1 MHENQNVRVKSICII
16 KNSKNELLLSAD
28 FDKAKKDYYYRPLGG
43 HVEFN
48 EHSIDTVKREFLEEI
63 NAEICNL
70 NLLTVLE
77 NIFVC
82 DGIPGHEIIFVYTG
96 DFKDK
101 TMYDKN
107 KLSFMSE
114 SNGQIV
120 NVYWTKIED
129 CLSGKYRFVPDD
141 LKRFLNKL

>member
-1 MHENQNVRVKSICII
+1 MHKSREVRVKSICII
-16 KNSKNELLLSAD
+16 KNSKGELLLSAD
-28 FDKAKKDYYYRPLGG
+28 FDKVKKDYYYRPLGG

-48 EHSIDTVKREFLEEI
+48 ENSIETVKREFLEEI

-70 NLLTVLE
+70 KLLTVLE

-82 DGIPGHEIIFVYTG
+82 DGIPGHEIIFVYSG
-96 DFKDK
+96 DFIDK
-101 TMYDKN
+101 AMYDKD
-107 KLSFMSE
+107 KLTFMSE

-120 NVYWTKIED
+120 NVYWIKIED

-141 LKRFLNKL
+141 LKYFLNKL